1 MKKAQREVHMMNIVD
16 IIIECYE
23 TGTSKD
29 LYLQEHSSRDVRV
42 VMIELLTW
50 LKLEH
55 KREVWINDGKK
66 TNLKPLLLNDNY
78 PWCRDLKSII
88 AKENILSQYF
98 SIIGDEFDFADSIP
112 EEYRM
117 RARVRAFEYYN
128 PQKRS

>member
-1 MKKAQREVHMMNIVD
+1 MMNVVD

-23 TGTSKD
+23 TGTSKN
-29 LYLQEHSSRDVRV
+29 LYLQEFSSRDVRV

-55 KREVWINDGKK
+55 KREVWIKEGKK
-66 TNLKPLLLNDNY
+66 TSLKPLILNDIY
-78 PWCRDLKSII
+78 PWCRNLKVMIT
-88 AKENILSQYF
+88 KLDEFSQCF
-98 SIIGDEFDFADSIP
+98 SINGDEFDFVDSMP

-117 RARVRAFEYYN
+117 QARVKAFEYYN

>member
-1 MKKAQREVHMMNIVD
+1 MVNIVD

-29 LYLQEHSSRDVRV
+29 LYLQEYSSIDVRV
-42 VMIELLTW
+42 VMIELLAW

-55 KREVWINDGKK
+55 KREIWINDGKK
-66 TNLKPLLLNDNY
+66 ASLKPLLLNDNY
-78 PWCRDLKSII
+78 PWCRDLKAII

-98 SIIGDEFDFADSIP
+98 SINGDEFDFVDSIP
-112 EEYRM
+112 EEYRTQ
-117 RARVRAFEYYN
+117 ARERAFEYYN